1 MRLFFIECYSWNCL
15 IIRKIDFF
23 VGVFK
28 DVGVKK
34 LIIINDKLF

>member
-1 MRLFFIECYSWNCL
+1 MRLFFIELYSWNCL
-15 IIRKIDFF
+15 IIRKIYFF